1 LYYADHS
8 RTDKK
13 DEEKVMGTASL
24 IAGIGF
30 MLVGFAVIAQGL
42 LGTYPTLEQMM
53 EWVVFNMVIG
63 IPFLL
68 VGVLL
73 LRKYDMDRKTQ

>member
-1 LYYADHS
+1 L
-8 RTDKK
+8 
-13 DEEKVMGTASL
+13 GTASL

-42 LGTYPTLEQMM
+42 LGTYPTIGQMM
-53 EWVVFNMVIG
+53 DGIVLNMVFG
-63 IPFLL
+63 IPFVL

-73 LRKYDMDRKTQ
+73 LRKYDKDRKKEKKS